1 MTDPQFIGLADLAL
15 GLLLDYLKPLG
26 FVVILPL
33 LSRIVIGGCLLA
45 LGGSMAARARAT
57 FFAVGASDN
66 PMQPA
71 LAMISTGIFSH
82 VRNPMYQGGTLLLI
96 GLALILGSDWMVIL
110 VVPALILL
118 HFGVVVREE
127 HDLCKKFDD
136 ASLRPEERGP
146 NRQMESPAN
155 CKGAGVRR
163 PSGPVR
169 PAERLL

>member
-1 MTDPQFIGLADLAL
+1 VIGPLILLEPHRRDEQVDNPDVITDPQFIGLAEVGL
-15 GLLLDYLKPLG
+15 GLLLDYLEPLG
-26 FVVILPL
+26 FVEDLPL
-33 LSRIVIGGCLLA
+33 LLRIVIGGCLLA
-45 LGGSMAARARAT
+45 LGGLMAARARAT
-57 FFAVGASDN
+57 FFAVGRSDN

-127 HDLCKKFDD
+127 HYLRKKFDD
-136 ASLRPEERGP
+136 AY
-146 NRQMESPAN
+146 
-155 CKGAGVRR
+155 RR
-163 PSGPVR
+163 YRCDVPRYGWKV
-169 PAERLL
+169 